1 MLEANTRTETRR
13 KAETQKS
20 ATSSAG
26 ITSRRAM
33 VFTTTLFSVHA
44 TERFSQLRRIALLAT
59 NLLASSV
66 SSLRTAWSISG
77 YPLREVQQ
85 LISLQT
91 LKQTAA
97 LFQVLTDL

>member
-1 MLEANTRTETRR
+1 
-13 KAETQKS
+13 
-20 ATSSAG
+20 
-26 ITSRRAM
+26 M

-44 TERFSQLRRIALLAT
+44 TERFSQLRRIAQLAT

-77 YPLREVQQ
+77 YPLGEVQQ

-91 LKQTAA
+91 LRQAAA
-97 LFQVLTDL
+97 LWFPSLNFQVQTDQFLKSVFMKKLMVNYDP